1 MNCSL
6 ASLRQAP
13 GELLTVATDQGAGH
27 LMVEKVT
34 AVDLGM
40 EVPAG
45 RHAVIFRLRSS
56 TFRRGSVGLR
66 PRVAGG
72 VLGAGTISSG

>member
-1 MNCSL
+1 
-6 ASLRQAP
+6 
-13 GELLTVATDQGAGH
+13 
-27 LMVEKVT
+27 MVEKVT

-66 PRVAGG
+66 PRLAGG